1 MVSIPLESHYSLLK
15 IGDGPVVGKDI
26 SVKVVLFF
34 IRGRISDFLK
44 KEAKMPWSKDNNQ
57 VGNNQ
62 VGIGSKAQ
70 LLLLDDWMI
79 VLRPFGE
86 TWSNWLKEVKHDT
99 LVTHLDREQVRA
111 RLISMIS
118 DSKTLSSQNS
128 QPSVQESHVSV
139 ELEKTLRWTYRQR
152 AWKAASYWTYLISPS
167 SNWFSKPPT
176 SNSVIAA
183 G

>member
-1 MVSIPLESHYSLLK
+1 MLIAFKQITHWWWVLLNLESHYSLLK
-15 IGDGPVVGKDI
+15 IGDGPEVGK
-26 SVKVVLFF
+26 SVGVKVLLFF

-44 KEAKMPWSKDNNQ
+44 KEGKIFWSKDNNQ

-62 VGIGSKAQ
+62 VGIESKAQ

-79 VLRPFGE
+79 VLRQFGE

-99 LVTHLDREQVRA
+99 LFSHTFRPRARVRA

-128 QPSVQESHVSV
+128 QPSVQESHVSI

-152 AWKAASYWTYLISPS
+152 AWKAAS
-167 SNWFSKPPT
+167 
-176 SNSVIAA
+176 
-183 G
+183 

>member
-1 MVSIPLESHYSLLK
+1 MLIAFKQITHWWWVFLNLESHYSLLK
-15 IGDGPVVGKDI
+15 TGDGPVVGKSI

-44 KEAKMPWSKDNNQ
+44 KEGKIPWSKDNNQ

-79 VLRPFGE
+79 VLRQFGE
-86 TWSNWLKEVKHDT
+86 TWSNWLREVKHDT
-99 LVTHLDREQVRA
+99 LFSHTFRPRARVRA

-152 AWKAASYWTYLISPS
+152 AWKAASY
-167 SNWFSKPPT
+167 
-176 SNSVIAA
+176 
-183 G
+183 